1 MGIIK
6 NNKNIIAI
14 YRGDKKVTSVFK
26 NNNQIFGDSEPQNED
41 NVMYLTLNSALDN
54 KNVRLF
60 HKYETIEWYEVN
72 GTKYVNTNEIGDKNI
87 IINKGATLVKAKI
100 NTNRFNDGLFNGCTA
115 LIQCDLSRVTEN
127 VITTIRDMF
136 YGCQY
141 IKYIIMP
148 STHQNLSDA
157 QGAFE
162 NCLQLTV
169 IDLSNISF
177 YGLPSFRNMFYN
189 CSKLAT
195 ITGIENWNV
204 ESVSDFSY
212 MFYNCIALRNVDLSN
227 WNTAMMWSTESMF
240 ENVERIGKTDWGENF
255 IYGIENWN
263 VSNLYNMNN
272 MFKQSYNTQVLDLSK
287 WNPTSLQT
295 ASYAFEG
302 CNGLIVLR
310 LDNFNF
316 NNLFNYEYMFPYFN
330 YINRLIFINEDTY
343 QFILNNYSSLNI
355 SFDDAND
362 KRKWIFSSAILTF
375 DSNSVIITNKC
386 EYLKICYS
394 YNNDNG
400 TIDYNGSYYNSV
412 EGEGTG
418 DLILIGN
425 SNNFIISL
433 KDDIEDIS
441 ELFFHNSN
449 LLSIEGELF
458 SNNNIITNV
467 SSLFYG
473 CGQLTDVPNKLFAR
487 CKNINSFNQTFS
499 NCTALSG
506 NVPTDD
512 DELPIYERS
521 NGKEGYTIPSD
532 TFQCFSLC
540 NNLNDY
546 DSIPRNWK

>member
-26 NNNQIFGDSEPQNED
+26 NNNQIFGESEPQNED
-41 NVMYLTLNSALDN
+41 NVMYLTLNSASDN

-60 HKYETIEWYEVN
+60 YKYEMIEWYEVN
-72 GTKYVNTNEIGDKNI
+72 GTKYVNNNDTGLKNI

-100 NTNRFNDGLFNGCTA
+100 NTNKWSNSLFIGCND

-127 VITTIRDMF
+127 VITTLNETFFNCER
-136 YGCQY
+136 

-148 STHQNLSDA
+148 STHQNLADA
-157 QGAFE
+157 QGAFY
-162 NCLQLTV
+162 NCRQLTV

-177 YGLPSFRNMFYN
+177 YGLPSFSRMFYN
-189 CSKLAT
+189 CSNLAT

-204 ESVSDFSY
+204 ESVSDFSN

-302 CNGLIVLR
+302 CNNLRVLR

-316 NNLFNYEYMFPYFN
+316 NNLFNYEYMFPNFN
-330 YINRLIFINEDTY
+330 YINRLVFINEDSY
-343 QFILNNYSSLNI
+343 QFILNNYSTLNI
-355 SFDDAND
+355 SDADAND

-375 DSNSVIITNKC
+375 DSNSVTITNKC
-386 EYLKICYS
+386 EYLKICYKLKE
-394 YNNDNG
+394 DG
-400 TIDYNGSYYNSV
+400 TIDYNGSHYNSV
-412 EGEGTG
+412 EGESSGV
-418 DLILIGN
+418 LN
-425 SNNFIISL
+425 SSSNSKKFLISL
-433 KDDIEDIS
+433 KDDINDIS
-441 ELFFHNSN
+441 ELFLQNSN

-467 SSLFYG
+467 SRLFYD
-473 CGQLTDVPNKLFAR
+473 CSQLTDVPNKLFAR
-487 CKNINSFNQTFS
+487 CKNINSFSETFS

-521 NGKEGYTIPSD
+521 NGKEGYTMPSN
-532 TFQCFSLC
+532 TFHCFSLC

-546 DSIPRNWK
+546 YSIPRAWK

>member
-41 NVMYLTLNSALDN
+41 NVMYLTFHSAFDN
-54 KNVRLF
+54 QNVRIF
-60 HKYETIEWYEVN
+60 HRMEMIEWYEVN
-72 GTKYVNTNEIGDKNI
+72 GTRYINNSDVGDRNLVINTGD
-87 IINKGATLVKAKI
+87 TLIKAKL
-100 NTNRFNDGLFNGCTA
+100 NDSTFDGGLFNNCIR
-115 LIQCDLSRVTEN
+115 LEKCDLSRVVEN
-127 VITTIRDMF
+127 KIETLSEMF
-136 YGCQY
+136 YNCQNLET
-141 IKYIIMP
+141 IIMP
-148 STHQNLSDA
+148 STHQDLADA
-157 QGAFE
+157 QDAFYH
-162 NCLQLTV
+162 CGQLTE

-177 YGLPSFRNMFYN
+177 YGLPSFRNMF
-189 CSKLAT
+189 KLCNKLTT
-195 ITGIENWNV
+195 IKGIENWNV

-240 ENVERIGKTDWGENF
+240 ENVESVGKTDWGENY
-255 IYGIENWN
+255 IYGFENWN
-263 VSNLYNMNN
+263 VLNLYSMNN
-272 MFKQSYNTQVLDLSK
+272 MFKNSYNTQVLDLSK

-302 CNGLIVLR
+302 CFGLQELH

-316 NNLFNYEYMFPYFN
+316 NNLFNYEYMFPNFD

-375 DSNSVIITNKC
+375 DSNAVIITDKC
-386 EYLKICYS
+386 EYLKICYELKE
-394 YNNDNG
+394 DG
-400 TIDYNGSYYNSV
+400 TIFHTGSYYNSV
-412 EGEGTG
+412 ESESTG
-418 DLILIGN
+418 NLTLISN
-425 SNNFIISL
+425 SNKFIISL

-441 ELFFHNSN
+441 ELFYQNSN

-467 SSLFYG
+467 SGLFYN
-473 CGQLTDVPNKLFAR
+473 CDQLTGVPNKLFAR

-499 NCTALSG
+499 DCTALSG
-506 NVPTDD
+506 NVPIDD

-521 NGKEGYTIPSD
+521 NGKEGYTMPSD

-546 DSIPRNWK
+546 DSIPRGWK